1 MIATSPQTEKI
12 RLHETNGVWGFRE
25 VVFSRLWAGGSA
37 LREASG
43 NRRLF

>member
-25 VVFSRLWAGGSA
+25 VVFSRFVGWWQRFAGS
-37 LREASG
+37 LG